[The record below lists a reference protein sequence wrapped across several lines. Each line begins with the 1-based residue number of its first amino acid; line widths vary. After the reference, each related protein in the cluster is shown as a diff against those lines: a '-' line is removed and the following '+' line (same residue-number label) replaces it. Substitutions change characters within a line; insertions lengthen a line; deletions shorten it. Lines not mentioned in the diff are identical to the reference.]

1 MESERTILWLV
12 ALAVLV
18 LNIPFGYWR
27 AGVPKFSPRW
37 FVAIHAPVPLVVG
50 MRLAAGIRFHWTTIP
65 ILVVSFFGGQ
75 FLGGLARRR
84 LRTDYEVVR

>member
-1 MESERTILWLV
+1 MESERTMLWLV

-37 FVAIHAPVPLVVG
+37 FIAIHAPVPLVVG
-50 MRLAAGIRFHWTTIP
+50 MRMVAGIRFHWTTVP
-65 ILVVSFFGGQ
+65 ILAAAFFGGQ
-75 FLGGLARRR
+75 FLGARARGWR
-84 LRTDYEVVR
+84 RTDSEDR